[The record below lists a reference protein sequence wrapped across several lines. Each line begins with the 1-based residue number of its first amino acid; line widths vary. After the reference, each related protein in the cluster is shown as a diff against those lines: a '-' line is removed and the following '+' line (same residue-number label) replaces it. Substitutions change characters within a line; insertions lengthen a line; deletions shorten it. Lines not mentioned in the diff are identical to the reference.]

1 MLSLIIITILVIIVR
16 YKKKTRP
23 ISPRL
28 TKVNSIALPTNASFA
43 SFQSRQPRQFPLDDF
58 AASKDA
64 LKRNGNS
71 IASLTYVGVG
81 LNDKRNSNGRISEL
95 KQIHPQSPKIH
106 PKTGGI
112 IADVEN
118 VDMVNFNPRHY
129 RNIPQKAMK
138 LL

>member
-1 MLSLIIITILVIIVR
+1 MIITVFVIIVR
-16 YKKKTRP
+16 YKKKRGP

-28 TKVNSIALPTNASFA
+28 TKVNSITLPSNASFA
-43 SFQSRQPRQFPLDDF
+43 SFQSRQLQQFPLDEF
-58 AASKDA
+58 APSNDA

-81 LNDKRNSNGRISEL
+81 FNDKRNANGRLSER
-95 KQIHPQSPKIH
+95 KQIHPPSLKIPPKE
-106 PKTGGI
+106 GDN

-129 RNIPQKAMK
+129 RNIPQKAME